1 MEKLKIFRRLYVS
14 TLFAP
19 PLLDRFWQAAMYDLD
34 GEAFGVWCDV
44 RKEIEQNA
52 QKQQDLLKQMFDDL
66 LLTEKEL
73 NLDDLVC
80 LLEDFPELI
89 QDNEKRLQSLVTV
102 LPRETESRRKLENVL
117 EKNCKMPQ
125 ANVQL

>member
-1 MEKLKIFRRLYVS
+1 
-14 TLFAP
+14 
-19 PLLDRFWQAAMYDLD
+19 MYDLD

-52 QKQQDLLKQMFDDL
+52 QKQRDLLKQMFDDL

-89 QDNEKRLQSLVTV
+89 QGNEKRLQGLAAV

-117 EKNCKMPQ
+117 EKI
-125 ANVQL
+125 VF